1 MNGYVYLIRVVDH
14 GAYKIGCS
22 VDPARRLPEIQRN
35 LDVKLELVVRVYA
48 DNYENA
54 EFHMQQK
61 YQRYRLSRDWF
72 ALPDWAVEEIKE
84 MANARR

>member
-1 MNGYVYLIRVVDH
+1 MNGYVYLIRAVGH

-22 VDPARRLPEIQRN
+22 VDPARRLPEIQRYI
-35 LDVKLELVVRVYA
+35 DVPLELVAQVYFH
-48 DNYENA
+48 NYETA

-61 YQRYRLSRDWF
+61 YKRYRLSRDWF

-84 MANARR
+84 MAS